1 MQRIYQPLAAVLCLA
16 AAAQSGCV
24 ALALTGAAS
33 GIEYTVTNVAYRTF
47 TSPEKKVHAAA
58 VRALKKMGISL
69 DVEDEIDGG
78 HFLKGETPDLT
89 ITVEVKSVTNKATK
103 VSVDA
108 RKNLIIKDKAVAVE
122 IISQIEKALANR

>member
-1 MQRIYQPLAAVLCLA
+1 MA